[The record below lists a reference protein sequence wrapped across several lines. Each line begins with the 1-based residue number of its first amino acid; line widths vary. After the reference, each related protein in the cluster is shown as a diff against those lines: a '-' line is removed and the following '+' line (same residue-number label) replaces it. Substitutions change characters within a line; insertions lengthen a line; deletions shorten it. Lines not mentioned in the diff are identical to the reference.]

1 MSNSDI
7 LTIIQGLRAHLD
19 ALEAMVVGGGV
30 AKVPSAPAVP
40 KPKKTL
46 SPEHLAKMAAGRKAA
61 AERRKAE
68 KAESEAS
75 SQASEPEAKP
85 KKTLSPEHLAKMA
98 EGRKKSAERKKAEME
113 AAVAAGDVDSAL
125 VKKSVKGKKILL
137 NKVTGAC
144 YKRIGESEKGEY
156 LGVLKDGLIDT
167 TVAE

>member
-1 MSNSDI
+1 MSNSDF

-19 ALEAMVVGGGV
+19 ALEAMVIGGGV
-30 AKVPSAPAVP
+30 VVPSAPLIP

-61 AERRKAE
+61 AEKRKAE

-75 SQASEPEAKP
+75 SQASESEAKP

-98 EGRKKSAERKKAEME
+98 EGRKAAAERRKAEKE
-113 AAVAAGDVDSAL
+113 AGLASGEVDSTL
-125 VKKSVKGKKILL
+125 VKKSVKGKKILF
-137 NKVTGAC
+137 NPETGAC
-144 YKRIGESEKGEY
+144 YKRIGEAEKGEY
-156 LGVLKDGLIDT
+156 LGVLKDGSIDT